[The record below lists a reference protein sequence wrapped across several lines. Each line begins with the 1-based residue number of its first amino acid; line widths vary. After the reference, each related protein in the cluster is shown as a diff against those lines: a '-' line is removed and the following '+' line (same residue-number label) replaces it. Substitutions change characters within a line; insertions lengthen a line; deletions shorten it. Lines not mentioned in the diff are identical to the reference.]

1 MKIFTSAQI
10 RELDKYT
17 IENCSISSIDLMER
31 AATEMTNAI
40 VKEWGSDTPVVV
52 FAGSGNNGGDALA
65 VARLLAGRGFE
76 VSVYL
81 FNVSDKISDD
91 CAINRERIIQSESI
105 KQFTEIK
112 QQFDLP
118 SLTKGTLIID
128 GLFGTGLNKPITGG
142 FAQLIKYIN
151 RSEANIVSL
160 DIPSG
165 LMSEDNTYNASDN
178 IIRAD
183 LTLTLQNKKL
193 SFLFRENQKYIG
205 RLKVL
210 DIGLSKKWMNEA
222 TSLYHITES
231 SYVSS
236 KLSDRN
242 EFAHKGDLGH
252 SLLVCGSYGMAG
264 AAILASKACLRS
276 GAGKVTV
283 HTPSKNNDIIQISVP
298 EAIISNDLNERH
310 FTEPVDTSIYD
321 AVGIGC
327 GIGTEEG
334 TSVALIAQIRRTNVP
349 IVIDADAINILA
361 SHRAWIQQLPENVI
375 FTPHVKEFERL
386 MGTTYSNSYERL
398 HAALKF
404 AEHSNAYIILKGH
417 YSALCTP
424 GGQIVFN
431 PNGNPGMA
439 TAGSGDVLTG
449 IITALLAK
457 GYNQF
462 DACVSGMYIHG
473 LAGDIAEE
481 HFGTES
487 MTAGDI
493 VTCLPEA
500 FKTLKDKKQI

>member
-40 VKEWGSDTPVVV
+40 VKEWNSSKPVVV

-65 VARLLAGRGFE
+65 VARLLVGRGYR

-81 FNVSDKISDD
+81 FNVGDKISED
-91 CAINRERIIQSESI
+91 CAVNRERISQSESI
-105 KQFTEIK
+105 EHFVEIK

-118 SLTKGTLIID
+118 NISKDTLIID
-128 GLFGTGLNKPITGG
+128 GLFGTGLNKPLTGG
-142 FAQLIKYIN
+142 FAQLVKYIN
-151 RSEANIVSL
+151 KSEGTIVSL

-178 IIRAD
+178 IIRAHT
-183 LTLTLQNKKL
+183 TLTLQNRKL

-205 RLKVL
+205 DLKVL
-210 DIGLSKKWMNEA
+210 DIGLSKKWMDAA
-222 TSLYHITES
+222 TSLYHVTERRNITARMT
-231 SYVSS
+231 
-236 KLSDRN
+236 KRN
-242 EFAHKGDLGH
+242 SFAHKGDMGH
-252 SLLVCGSYGMAG
+252 ALLVAGCYGMAG
-264 AAILASKACLRS
+264 AAILAAKACLKS

-283 HTPSKNNDIIQISVP
+283 HTPTKNNDILQISVP
-298 EAIISNDLNERH
+298 EAIMSHDKSDRY
-310 FTEPVDTSIYD
+310 FTEPIDTASYN

-327 GIGTEEG
+327 GLGTEES
-334 TSVALIAQIRRTNVP
+334 TSVALIAQIRRTNAP
-349 IVIDADAINILA
+349 IVLDADAINILA

-375 FTPHVKEFERL
+375 FTPHVKEFEKL
-386 MGTTYSNSYERL
+386 MGTTYSDSYERL

-404 AEHSNAYIILKGH
+404 AERSNAYIILKGH

-424 GGQIVFN
+424 HGQIVFN
-431 PNGNPGMA
+431 PTGNAGMA

-457 GYNQF
+457 GYNQH

-473 LAGDIAEE
+473 LAGDIAAE
-481 HFGTES
+481 HLGMES

-493 VTCLPEA
+493 INCLPEA
-500 FKTLKDKKQI
+500 FKSLNEDK